1 MDMPLSQLIYIST
14 ATGDTVAD
22 IEPALRNILEVSV
35 RNNRAQGLTGML
47 LYSNGGFMQ
56 VLEGKEDA
64 LQAAYGRIAADPRHK
79 DLYLLA
85 HEPVAARAFSQW
97 HLGCR
102 RIDLQGLRGL
112 PVPADFAPFVHQGF
126 NEAALQARPG
136 VALDMLRHYSA
147 NNGLARRGA

>member
-1 MDMPLSQLIYIST
+1 MPLSQLIYIST
-14 ATGDTVAD
+14 ATGDTLVN
-22 IEPALRNILEVSV
+22 IEPVLQNILEVSV

-47 LYSNGGFMQ
+47 LYASGGFMQ
-56 VLEGKEDA
+56 VLEGEDAA
-64 LQAAYGRIAADPRHK
+64 LQATYARIAADPRHK

-85 HEPVAARAFSQW
+85 HEPIPARAFAQW

-102 RIDLQGLRGL
+102 RLDLQGLRGL

-147 NNGLARRGA
+147 NNGLAQRQA